1 MSLVQLSSFFLPVVV
16 LALLS
21 LRVYAATMTV
31 DLGSDGLK
39 VGIVQPTKTP
49 ISVVLNEQSGRRTA
63 ASVAVV
69 KGERLVGEDAAA
81 LAARFPEKVFSGFR
95 DMLGKRFDDGT
106 LKGDMGRLRVPFG
119 IGKAESRSTVVFET
133 DGSVGLSVEEAVA
146 SLLEYAAGLAKAEAG
161 GVAVSDV
168 VVAVP
173 AYYTP
178 GQRQA
183 LKDSAKLVGLN
194 VLTLVNSHAAAALQ
208 YGIERDFA
216 DKRESVVFYDLGA
229 KSAEAALVEFSSYE
243 DDKGNKVSQFEV
255 KDVAWVTHNAG
266 GDALEAVLMDV
277 LVAKFDA
284 DTGKGGEAWDNPRA
298 VAKLRKQAQKVKHV
312 LSANT
317 EMSLSIEDLLPGV
330 DFRAQVTREEF
341 ERAAESAGVV
351 SRAVAPLELI
361 MERNDVTAEGL
372 AGVEL
377 LGGSSRVPM
386 VKERLSQVLK
396 GRSLDTHLDAD
407 EAVVLGAGYVAAN
420 MSTVFR
426 LRPFGMTD
434 KSMFHVDYE
443 LDGRG
448 VAPPPPTTTTLV
460 PAMEL
465 VPSSHPIKQENVTVD
480 SFAVTMSW
488 NNERGAALDCC
499 KIREPMGNVVVSGI
513 DAVIE
518 KRGFSG
524 DVVLHMGVDAGGAF
538 LVERADASMEVEVEE
553 KVAVED
559 SKDGKKKDDE
569 KKDDEKK
576 DDEKKDDE
584 KKDEKADEKKEP
596 ETTTKLVRKQVT
608 DRLTLDVSL
617 YPGMSMSADDV
628 KAAKKVLKDYRD
640 MDRKKREL
648 AKARND
654 LEAYCISKSGA
665 LNDDE
670 SQLYAFSTESEREKA
685 SKALMDAEDWI
696 YGDEAEEASATAF
709 RAKLSGVSALIDAI
723 ERRIQEA
730 ADRPDALRAAR
741 SFAIESMK
749 TVESWAEKKPW
760 ITAEETETVTK
771 NLTDFT
777 TWLSE
782 KEAAQEQTDKN
793 KDPVVTVR
801 EILAEL
807 DTTKKT
813 FTRMNIKSKPVESKE
828 VEEVEEVEDGE
839 GEKKEEEHDEL

>member
-1 MSLVQLSSFFLPVVV
+1 MSRVHRSSCFLPVLV

-119 IGKAESRSTVVFET
+119 IGKASDSRSTVVFET

-284 DTGKGGEAWDNPRA
+284 DTGRGGEVWDNTRA

-317 EMSLSIEDLLPGV
+317 EMSFSIEDLLPGV
-330 DFRAQVTREEF
+330 DFRALVTREEF

-361 MERNDVTAEGL
+361 MERNDVTAEEL

-386 VKERLSQVLK
+386 VKERLSEVLK

-448 VAPPPPTTTTLV
+448 GVAPTATAAAAAAATLV

-524 DVVLHMGVDAGGAF
+524 DVVLHMGLDAGGAF

-559 SKDGKKKDDE
+559 TGKDGAELDE
-569 KKDDEKK
+569 KA
-576 DDEKKDDE
+576 
-584 KKDEKADEKKEP
+584 DEKADEKKEP

-648 AKARND
+648 AKAKND

-723 ERRIQEA
+723 ESRIQEA

-771 NLTDFT
+771 NLTDLT

-807 DTTKKT
+807 DTAKKT
-813 FTRMNIKSKPVESKE
+813 FTRMNIKSKPVESKQ
-828 VEEVEEVEDGE
+828 VEDVEGGEDGEDGE